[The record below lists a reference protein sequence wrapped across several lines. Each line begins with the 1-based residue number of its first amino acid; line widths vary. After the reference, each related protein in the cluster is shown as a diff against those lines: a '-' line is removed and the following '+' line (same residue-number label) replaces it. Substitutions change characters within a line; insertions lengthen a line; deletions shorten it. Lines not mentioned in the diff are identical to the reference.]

1 MVPRTGLRGELALAD
16 IIGFPIEAVRDWGSA
31 EGAIKAILR
40 ASKAS
45 ETMQVQVTNRMK
57 EHFSRLD
64 RATGPFPAFLS
75 ESEREALQVRYDERT
90 AWFLSELLK
99 LETRLY
105 AAQQELGRQAS

>member
-1 MVPRTGLRGELALAD
+1 LAD
-16 IIGFPIEAVRDWGSA
+16 IIGFPIEAVRDWGEA
-31 EGAIKAILR
+31 ERAIKAILR

-45 ETMQVQVTNRMK
+45 EAMDLHVTNRMK

-64 RATGPFPAFLS
+64 RETGPFPASLS
-75 ESEREALQVRYDERT
+75 ESEREALQVRHDEQT

-105 AAQQELGRQAS
+105 AAQQKLGRQAS